1 MKMIVKPR
9 IDEQNWCRCGA
20 CSHKLFRIKRTAPL
34 EEIEKALDLL
44 GIEVKCHSCKAI
56 NIIERPE

>member
-20 CSHKLFRIKRTAPL
+20 CSHKLFRITESNKKMPAI
-34 EEIEKALDLL
+34 EI
-44 GIEVKCHSCKAI
+44 KCHSCKAI
-56 NIIERPE
+56 NITERPE

>member
-20 CSHKLFRIKRTAPL
+20 CSHKLFRITDNSKQMPDI
-34 EEIEKALDLL
+34 EI
-44 GIEVKCHSCKAI
+44 KCHSCKAI
-56 NIIERPE
+56 NIIKENKQR